1 MRFDVDMDFLSEG
14 PVVKKP
20 PNHYTQIPVANP
32 GVWDKRLAT
41 LKETLDQ
48 EYREKEKKRKDQY
61 KKKKKGNL
69 NVYEASNSNN
79 AQAHY
84 RAKVFATLPY
94 LMEV

>member
-1 MRFDVDMDFLSEG
+1 MRFDVDMDFLGEG

-41 LKETLDQ
+41 LKKTLDQ
-48 EYREKEKKRKDQY
+48 EYREEEKKRKDQY
-61 KKKKKGNL
+61 KKKKGSL
-69 NVYEASNSNN
+69 NRYEASNSNN

-84 RAKVFATLPY
+84 RATLPY